1 MKLRLFLVLML
12 LFAVRFSFGQA
23 FTGGITGGISV
34 NQIDGDEYRGYNMLG
49 ATGGAYVQTNK
60 SGKLQIQGEIKYFL
74 KGAEQKQTPDNP
86 VFYRVHLN
94 YVQIPVMVNYYLSDK
109 IFPEAGLAAGYLFWA
124 REDRD
129 GNGFLSPSR
138 PFTSIDLSFEGG
150 MNFQITKLIRANI
163 RLSYSI
169 LPIRD
174 NPGGQVFRFDLGQ
187 YNSSLSFNLYY
198 RILPSPTHKK

>member
-1 MKLRLFLVLML
+1 MINKLSILIIL
-12 LFAVRFSFGQA
+12 LFTGKFANGQA

-34 NQIDGDEYRGYNMLG
+34 NQIDGDEYKGYNMLG

-60 SGKLQIQGEIKYFL
+60 AGKWQIQGEIKYFL
-74 KGAEQKQTPDNP
+74 KGAEQKPTPDNP
-86 VFYRVHLN
+86 NFYKVHLN
-94 YVQIPVMVNYYLSDK
+94 YVQIPVLVNYYLNER
-109 IFPEAGLAAGYLFWA
+109 IFPEAGIAAGYLFWA

-129 GNGFLSPSR
+129 GNGFHTPDKAFSP
-138 PFTSIDLSFEGG
+138 IDLSFEGG
-150 MNFQITKLIRANI
+150 MNFQITKVIRANI

-169 LPIRD
+169 IPIRQ

-198 RILPSPTHKK
+198 KIVPSLAHKK